1 MKQNRFAPE
10 RRAYQKPTMCV
21 VLLQQRHHLLAT
33 SEHDKAPQSW
43 GSQDSENPYDFD

>member
-1 MKQNRFAPE
+1 MR
-10 RRAYQKPTMCV
+10 V
-21 VLLQQRHHLLAT
+21 VLLQQRHHLLDA

>member
-10 RRAYQKPTMCV
+10 RRAYQKPTMRV
-21 VLLQQRHHLLAT
+21 VLLQQRHHLLNASQNEGT
-33 SEHDKAPQSW
+33 PKRW